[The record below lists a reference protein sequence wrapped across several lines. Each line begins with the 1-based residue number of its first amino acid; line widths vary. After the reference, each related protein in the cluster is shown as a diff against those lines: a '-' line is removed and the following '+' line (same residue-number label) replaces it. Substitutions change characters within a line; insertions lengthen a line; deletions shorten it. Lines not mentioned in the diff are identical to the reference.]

1 METEV
6 RKLEQILDWIWRAGD
21 RDECSI
27 KHIGH
32 ALAALIAHNDWTKGD
47 DYSLPNDYWTG
58 DEATDKKLREELL
71 GRIMGNWAEI
81 QKMKDELGLTKF
93 VEIVKSSKF
102 GFYPIEY
109 LDDEWLSY
117 KAQYDKLVSV

>member
-1 METEV
+1 MLKEV
-6 RKLEQILDWIWRAGD
+6 KKLESRLDTIWRAGD

-58 DEATDKKLREELL
+58 DEEADRKLAEALREK
-71 GRIMGNWAEI
+71 ISPMWAEI
-81 QKMKDELGLTKF
+81 QQTKDELGLAKF

-102 GFYPIEY
+102 GYYPIDY
-109 LDDEWLSY
+109 LETDWLSY